1 MLHVH
6 PLPLSSPPIPYLAAR
21 AAASLDAAATA
32 AAAAHEGSHAY
43 MPPAS
48 PLSPSTIPGSQSSSL
63 TGCSCH
69 SCRRRARGLPCIHA
83 ARLRGGW
90 QRASSPSA
98 PRTGAGS
105 ETIPSPSTAKHPLI
119 RAECPRLVPAAS
131 VRAGPC
137 GVAPGGFI
145 RPQGWGRQCFNGSF
159 TPRSCVGRRGSS
171 SSGGGDGGGS
181 SGGASGGGVAGGG
194 GGGGHEER
202 SRVGRKGR
210 GGVVAAV
217 RQAGVAEGAA
227 GRMAQ

>member
-6 PLPLSSPPIPYLAAR
+6 PLPPSSPP
-21 AAASLDAAATA
+21 
-32 AAAAHEGSHAY
+32 
-43 MPPAS
+43 PP
-48 PLSPSTIPGSQSSSL
+48 IPGSQSSSL

-119 RAECPRLVPAAS
+119 RAECPRRVTGTVS
-131 VRAGPC
+131 VWGGPC
-137 GVAPGGFI
+137 GVTPGGFI

-159 TPRSCVGRRGSS
+159 APRSCVGRRGSS